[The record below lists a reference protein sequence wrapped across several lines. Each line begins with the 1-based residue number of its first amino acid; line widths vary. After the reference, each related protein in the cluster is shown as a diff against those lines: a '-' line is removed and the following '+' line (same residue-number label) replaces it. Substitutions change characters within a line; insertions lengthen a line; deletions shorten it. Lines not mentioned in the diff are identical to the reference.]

1 MKSSSGQ
8 YFQALDQI
16 RALAAFTVFAWH
28 FMHFNDGHLAP
39 PLLFPLSFLTEGH
52 TGVAIFMTL
61 SGYLFAK
68 LLDGKRV
75 LFIPFL
81 WNRFLRLAPL
91 LFLVILIIAIQHKLE
106 GNLYL
111 FGYAMETLRGALF
124 PALPNGGWS
133 ITVEFHFY
141 IVLPLLL
148 YLSARSRKHLLGILI
163 LPIGLRLAIYLV
175 RGEVQNAAYWTIIG
189 RLDQFV
195 LGIFFFQCRDFFKG
209 KGAHAAAL
217 ALLFLVFWYAFDL
230 GGGFYRS
237 PTYPSPSPLWII
249 ITTLEGAAY
258 GALIAWHDSTF
269 SYSDARS
276 AKFIALIGTYSYS
289 IYLLHFFFV
298 FKMPRFVDTHI
309 VSLSN
314 PYVQLAASV
323 PCFLALLPLSWLSYR
338 FIEEPFLRFRK
349 PYLAPASGGEPVIAP
364 ATQP

>member
-16 RALAAFTVFAWH
+16 RALAAFTVFVWH
-28 FMHFNDGHLAP
+28 FMHFNNGHLAA

-68 LLDGKRV
+68 LLDGKKI

-91 LFLVILIIAIQHKLE
+91 LFLVLLIVAIQHKLN

-111 FGYAMETLRGALF
+111 FGYAMETLRGAIF
-124 PALPNGGWS
+124 PVLPNGGWS

-148 YLSARSRKHLLGILI
+148 YLSAKSRKNLLWVLL
-163 LPIGLRLAIYLV
+163 LPIGLRLVIYLV

-189 RLDQFV
+189 RLDQFI

-209 KGAHAAAL
+209 KGYLVAATS
-217 ALLFLVFWYAFDL
+217 LLFLVFWYWFDL
-230 GGGFYRS
+230 RGGFYRS
-237 PTYPSPSPLWII
+237 PSYPSPSPIWII
-249 ITTLEGAAY
+249 MTTIEGLTY
-258 GALIAWHDSTF
+258 GALIAWYDGKS
-269 SYSDARS
+269 SYSDTRS

-298 FKMPRFVDTHI
+298 FKMPLFVDTYI

-338 FIEEPFLRFRK
+338 FIEEPFLRYRK
-349 PYLAPASGGEPVIAP
+349 HYLASASPGEPVRLADEV
-364 ATQP
+364 A